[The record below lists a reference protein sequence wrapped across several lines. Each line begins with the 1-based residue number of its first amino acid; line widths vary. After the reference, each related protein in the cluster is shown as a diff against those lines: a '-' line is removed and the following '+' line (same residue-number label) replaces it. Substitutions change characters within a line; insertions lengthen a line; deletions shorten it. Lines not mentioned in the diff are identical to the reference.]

1 MLFSAVILTPIRYS
15 AIWNIFLV
23 IIKNVRNGQVIKD
36 QRCTVPSLRI
46 IISTKRID
54 ETFAYILLCFKFLL
68 KYYSSNVIIVS
79 VPPLIYDRFLG
90 ILVRTI
96 FLRPFRPKLLVL
108 FQTPLFNQLGSI
120 NDQRGLL
127 VRLVFRLSSLRKLNF
142 ILLIFVIRQRNFN
155 TNSMIILLE
164 GMLNSNRWNYASQVI
179 RYCRILQAKNIFR
192 LKI

>member
-1 MLFSAVILTPIRYS
+1 MYS
-15 AIWNIFLV
+15 S
-23 IIKNVRNGQVIKD
+23 IIENYYFHETYRWNVRLDSTVFQIFVKILQQ
-36 QRCTVPSLRI
+36 QRNYCFS
-46 IISTKRID
+46 STFDIWP
-54 ETFAYILLCFKFLL
+54 FSWN
-68 KYYSSNVIIVS
+68 SSAKN
-79 VPPLIYDRFLG
+79 
-90 ILVRTI
+90 